1 MNNFWIKNPYILVEE
16 YWTILPNNKM
26 SRDEQMNAITRFCIY
41 FIILCLLFD
50 SQNQFILYAFV
61 VIILIVVFYLVYI
74 TDKEGMTEDLIKK
87 NNDKIEKFEDIRIL
101 TDKDNTIN
109 DPLIKLYD
117 KVKNKNS
124 NANNNLS
131 KNIEVQSGYIDSN
144 GYYQIG
150 KDYSDVNLE
159 DFITKSKK
167 NKKVSWQ
174 EDQEI
179 KKNNSR
185 KPTLENPYNNILF
198 SDYTDASN
206 LAEPCNI
213 DEKDVKEMQNLYNS
227 SIYRN
232 IDDVYEREN
241 SQRLFYTLP
250 IQTVPNDQTN
260 FANWLYKTGPSCKEN
275 SQNCN
280 YYQDPTM
287 TSPRY

>member
-1 MNNFWIKNPYILVEE
+1 MNIFWIKNPYILLEE
-16 YWTILPNNKM
+16 YWVILPNNSM
-26 SRDEQMNAITRFCIY
+26 SREEQMNAVTRFCIY

-61 VIILIVVFYLVYI
+61 VIILIVVFYIVYI
-74 TDKEGMTEDLIKK
+74 TDKEGMVQDLINK
-87 NNDKIEKFEDIRIL
+87 NNDQIEKFEDIRNL
-101 TDKDNTIN
+101 SDKDNTIN

-117 KVKNKNS
+117 KVKDKNS
-124 NANNNLS
+124 VSN
-131 KNIEVQSGYIDSN
+131 KNIEVQAGYIDSN

-159 DFITKSKK
+159 EFITENKK
-167 NKKVSWQ
+167 NKKVSWKQDQ
-174 EDQEI
+174 ED
-179 KKNNSR
+179 KKENGR
-185 KPTLENPYNNILF
+185 KPSLENPYNNILF

-280 YYQDPTM
+280 YYQDPSM

>member
-1 MNNFWIKNPYILVEE
+1 
-16 YWTILPNNKM
+16 M
-26 SRDEQMNAITRFCIY
+26 SREEQMNAVTRFCIY

-61 VIILIVVFYLVYI
+61 VIILIVVFYIVYI
-74 TDKEGMTEDLIKK
+74 TDKEGMVQDLINK
-87 NNDKIEKFEDIRIL
+87 NNDQIEKFEDIRNL
-101 TDKDNTIN
+101 SDKDNTIN

-117 KVKNKNS
+117 KVKDKNS
-124 NANNNLS
+124 VSN
-131 KNIEVQSGYIDSN
+131 KNIEVQAGYIDSN

-159 DFITKSKK
+159 EFITENKK
-167 NKKVSWQ
+167 NKKVSWKQDQ
-174 EDQEI
+174 ED
-179 KKNNSR
+179 KKENGR
-185 KPTLENPYNNILF
+185 KPSLENPYNNILF

-280 YYQDPTM
+280 YYQDPSM

>member
-1 MNNFWIKNPYILVEE
+1 MNIFWIYNPYILIEK
-16 YWTILPNNKM
+16 YWVILPNNSM
-26 SRDEQMNAITRFCIY
+26 TRDEQMNAITRFCIY

-61 VIILIVVFYLVYI
+61 VIILVVAFYIIYI
-74 TDKEGMTEDLIKK
+74 TDKEGITQDLIKK
-87 NNDKIEKFEDIRIL
+87 NADPIDKFQNINNL
-101 TDKDNTIN
+101 SDKNNTIN
-109 DPLIKLYD
+109 DPLIKLFD
-117 KVKNKNS
+117 KVKNKNYIS
-124 NANNNLS
+124 D
-131 KNIEVQSGYIDSN
+131 KNIEIQAGYLDSN

-150 KDYSDVNLE
+150 KDYSDIKIE
-159 DFITKSKK
+159 DFIINNKK
-167 NKKVSWQ
+167 NKKVSWKQDQ
-174 EDQEI
+174 EDKE
-179 KKNNSR
+179 KNSR

-232 IDDVYEREN
+232 IDDVFEREN

-280 YYQDPTM
+280 YYQDPSM

>member
-1 MNNFWIKNPYILVEE
+1 MNLFWINNPYILVEK
-16 YWTILPNNKM
+16 YWVILPNNSM
-26 SRDEQMNAITRFCIY
+26 TREEQMNAITRFCIY
-41 FIILCLLFD
+41 FIILCVLFD
-50 SQNQFILYAFV
+50 SQKQFILYAFV
-61 VIILIVVFYLVYI
+61 VIILIVVFYVVYI
-74 TDKEGMTEDLIKK
+74 TDKEGIKQDLINQ
-87 NNDKIEKFEDIRIL
+87 NNDTIDKFDNINSL
-101 TDKDNTIN
+101 SDKDNTIN
-109 DPLIKLYD
+109 YPLIKLYD

-124 NANNNLS
+124 IS
-131 KNIEVQSGYIDSN
+131 DKDIEIQAGYLDSN

-150 KDYSDVNLE
+150 KDYSDVDLE
-159 DFITKSKK
+159 EFIIKNKK
-167 NKKVSWQ
+167 NKKVSWKQDQ
-174 EDQEI
+174 ED
-179 KKNNSR
+179 KKENGR
-185 KPTLENPYNNILF
+185 KPTLENPYKNILF

-280 YYQDPTM
+280 YYQDPSM

>member
-1 MNNFWIKNPYILVEE
+1 MK
-16 YWTILPNNKM
+16 
-26 SRDEQMNAITRFCIY
+26 
-41 FIILCLLFD
+41 
-50 SQNQFILYAFV
+50 
-61 VIILIVVFYLVYI
+61 
-74 TDKEGMTEDLIKK
+74 EDLINR
-87 NNDKIEKFEDIRIL
+87 NNDPIDKFQNINNL
-101 TDKDNTIN
+101 SDKNNTIN

-124 NANNNLS
+124 ILDKNL
-131 KNIEVQSGYIDSN
+131 EVQAGYIDSN

-150 KDYSDVNLE
+150 KDHSDVNLE
-159 DFITKSKK
+159 DFIIKNKK
-167 NKKVSWQ
+167 NKKVSWKQDQ
-174 EDQEI
+174 EDKEI
-179 KKNNSR
+179 NSR

-198 SDYTDASN
+198 SDYTDSSN

-250 IQTVPNDQTN
+250 VQTVPNDQTN

-280 YYQDPTM
+280 YYQDPSM